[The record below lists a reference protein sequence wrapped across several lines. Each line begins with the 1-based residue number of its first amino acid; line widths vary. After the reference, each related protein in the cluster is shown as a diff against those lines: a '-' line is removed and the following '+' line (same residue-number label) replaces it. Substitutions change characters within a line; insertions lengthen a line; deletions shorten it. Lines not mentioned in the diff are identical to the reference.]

1 VSGGSEQAAVRRHGF
16 AILPYDGAPHGG
28 KWPAPLD
35 IAMAVA
41 ARLQSPCNDDMDVR
55 WTALTAANVSG
66 SCVRYC
72 TEAARSGPPAC
83 AHHSV
88 LSTPALSTA
97 IRNFHMFS
105 RARLAISA
113 TLLALGISP
122 AAAFT
127 PESGIWWNPA
137 ESGTGLQ
144 IEIQDNFMA
153 LSGYVFND
161 DGTPVWV
168 TAQGL
173 LQAGG
178 TRFVSSDN
186 RNDGSWL
193 NTFSGGQC
201 IGCPYAGPPT
211 AQLGSKGP
219 LVVTFDPSDPTIAV
233 LNWGGRN
240 ILIERFQF
248 NLGRPGD
255 NVLVHTSKMLGE
267 WNAMLD
273 LSNATTPA
281 ATNFVGDVVVFDRIN
296 PAIAPQ
302 RATFEGCRPADA
314 VTTHCTTTAATQNDV
329 AGSFD
334 VETRRHVFVVTETRD
349 SAGDPL
355 TCLLYDVRV
364 DTNSFEG
371 GLDGDLQS
379 SNDGGVIPY
388 PCGTG
393 NVFVLPAYPVRGFR
407 SASRTE
413 VEAASSAPANSS
425 AAIDFAMQAAKLG
438 VPAPAGNTWSPGN
451 DSADVQVR
459 RNALV
464 TQLEQQLFARRLS
477 AD

>member
-1 VSGGSEQAAVRRHGF
+1 MVTR
-16 AILPYDGAPHGG
+16 I
-28 KWPAPLD
+28 
-35 IAMAVA
+35 
-41 ARLQSPCNDDMDVR
+41 RL
-55 WTALTAANVSG
+55 
-66 SCVRYC
+66 
-72 TEAARSGPPAC
+72 
-83 AHHSV
+83 
-88 LSTPALSTA
+88 ALSA
-97 IRNFHMFS
+97 
-105 RARLAISA
+105 A
-113 TLLALGISP
+113 LLAVGLSP
-122 AAAFT
+122 AAAYT
-127 PESGIWWNPA
+127 PESGVWWNPA
-137 ESGTGLQ
+137 EPGTGLQ

-153 LSGYVFND
+153 LSGYVFNN

-168 TAQGL
+168 TSQGL

-193 NTFSGGQC
+193 NSFTGGQC
-201 IGCPYAGPPT
+201 IGCPYGGPPT

-219 LVVTFDPSDPTIAV
+219 LVVTFDPNDPTLAV

-240 ILIERFQF
+240 ILIERLHFY
-248 NLGRPGD
+248 LGRPGD
-255 NVLVHTSKMLGE
+255 NVLVRTSKMLGE

-281 ATNFVGDVVVFDRIN
+281 ATKFVGDVLVFDKFN

-302 RATFEGCRPADA
+302 RATFEGCRPVDA
-314 VTTHCTTTAATQNDV
+314 ITTRCTTTAATQNDI

-334 VETRRHVFVVTETRD
+334 VETRRHVFVVTQTRN
-349 SAGDPL
+349 SAGAPL

-388 PCGTG
+388 ACNTG

-407 SASRTE
+407 SANRTQVTRPTGAVSR
-413 VEAASSAPANSS
+413 SA
-425 AAIDFAMQAAKLG
+425 AAIDFAMEAAKVTLPALTDANVGSASDDAG
-438 VPAPAGNTWSPGN
+438 V
-451 DSADVQVR
+451 QMR

-464 TQLEQQLFARRLS
+464 TRLEQQLSTPPRR
-477 AD
+477 DN